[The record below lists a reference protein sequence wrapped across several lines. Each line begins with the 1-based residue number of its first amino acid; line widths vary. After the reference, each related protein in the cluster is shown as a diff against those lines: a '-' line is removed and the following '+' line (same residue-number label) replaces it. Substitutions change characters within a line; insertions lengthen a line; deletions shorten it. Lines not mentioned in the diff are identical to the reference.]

1 MIFLMHVAATEQLDF
16 TEQESGEKQHN
27 LQLLMFL
34 THTSPWNKMKLIKPG
49 MNIQNPNKVI
59 ILQN

>member
-16 TEQESGEKQHN
+16 TEQESEEKQQHN

-34 THTSPWNKMKLIKPG
+34 THICHLETR
-49 MNIQNPNKVI
+49 
-59 ILQN
+59 